1 MTYQELSK
9 CSLKAV
15 AKHLGITSSTLSKA
29 MHKPIP
35 GQIYDENAINEV
47 AVAKVFDACGIKIED
62 MRVEDFMPKSRGSA
76 KTVPNI
82 GERFTTTAYHD
93 EKNGDHE
100 VEVVA
105 KTSTHIAVADTVTD
119 ELHAMRLATWF
130 RVVKNGG
137 DE

>member
-1 MTYQELSK
+1 MTYQDLSK
-9 CSLKAV
+9 CSLQAV
-15 AKHLGITSSTLSKA
+15 AKYLGTTSNTLSKA

-47 AVAKVFDACGIKIED
+47 AVAKVFDACGIKIKD
-62 MRVEDFMPKSRGSA
+62 MRLEEFLPKRRGTA
-76 KTVPNI
+76 KTVPNV
-82 GERFTTTAYHD
+82 GERFTTSAYND

-105 KTSTHIAVADTVTD
+105 TSSTHIAVLDTVTD

-130 RVVKNGG
+130 RICKSG
-137 DE
+137 ESE